1 MIQLLIVALTLIIQL
16 CGSREAES
24 ASTLAK
30 LIIAHAANNSP
41 EQ

>member
-1 MIQLLIVALTLIIQL
+1 MIQLLIVALALTIQL

-24 ASTLAK
+24 TSVPAK